1 MSELLEGEL
10 LYSYNE
16 PSDVDRQ
23 AGRLVFPSGVVL
35 KKLSGQR
42 AKDKAIEMM
51 SFSYANLKSFILR
64 FKCQENG
71 IDEEEYEKN

>member
-1 MSELLEGEL
+1 MEGEL
-10 LYSYNE
+10 LSSFND

-35 KKLSGQR
+35 RKLVGQR

-51 SFSYANLKSFILR
+51 SFSYANLKSFVLR
-64 FKCQENG
+64 FKFQDSLES
-71 IDEEEYEKN
+71 E

>member
-1 MSELLEGEL
+1 MEGEL
-10 LYSYNE
+10 LYSFND

-35 KKLSGQR
+35 RKLVGQR

-51 SFSYANLKSFILR
+51 SFSYANLKSFVLR
-64 FKCQENG
+64 FKFQDSLES
-71 IDEEEYEKN
+71 E